1 MASHKS
7 SIREIFAGR
16 IRRGSAWLGVAR
28 EAGKGRGI
36 YLAGENELQE
46 ARLARP
52 AAAGGYG
59 LDALWNDDLHHTAMV
74 ALTGHSEAYYSDYRG
89 APQEFISAAKWG
101 FLFQGQRYRWQQKRR
116 GQPALDLAPASFVS
130 FLQNHDQV
138 ANSLSGRRIHEL
150 TDPARLRA
158 LTAYLLLGPAT
169 PMLFQGQEFAAS
181 APFLYFADH
190 HAELGPL
197 VAEGRR
203 KFLAQFPSVAAAEQ
217 ETTIAAPDDE
227 GTFQRCKLDLAE
239 RETHAEIY
247 CLHRDLLALRRDDEV
262 FRNPRHRSLDGAVL
276 GPETFVLRYFGEGE
290 NDRLLIVNLGSDL
303 HLDPAPEPLLA
314 PVAGTLWDTLWSS
327 EDIHYGGL
335 GTPPID
341 TEENWKIPGHAA
353 VVLTPKRAA
362 EAREQ

>member
-1 MASHKS
+1 M
-7 SIREIFAGR
+7 
-16 IRRGSAWLGVAR
+16 
-28 EAGKGRGI
+28 
-36 YLAGENELQE
+36 
-46 ARLARP
+46 
-52 AAAGGYG
+52 
-59 LDALWNDDLHHTAMV
+59 
-74 ALTGHSEAYYSDYRG
+74 
-89 APQEFISAAKWG
+89 
-101 FLFQGQRYRWQQKRR
+101 
-116 GQPALDLAPASFVS
+116 DLAPASFVS

-190 HAELGPL
+190 HAELAPL

-217 ETTIAAPDDE
+217 ETTIAAPGDE

-303 HLDPAPEPLLA
+303 HLDPAPEPLLT